1 MKTNDK
7 EQRIKRDTNGFL
19 LENFF
24 KEKYQEITN
33 EEISAQV
40 AKNIDNYFYNM
51 TTFEEFKAACKEV
64 FEVDVTEE
72 DFKNF
77 VREFENTYHTKNK
90 EKE

>member
-1 MKTNDK
+1 MKPNDK
-7 EQRIKRDTNGFL
+7 EQSIKRDNNVFL

-24 KEKYQEITN
+24 KENYQEISN

-40 AKNIDNYFYNM
+40 TKNIDNYFYNM

-72 DFKNF
+72 DFKSF
-77 VREFENTYHTKNK
+77 VKEFENTYHTKNK